1 MPSPAPDSYLEMEV
15 TTAAPQRRQLMLVEG
30 AIRFVER
37 TRHHWKAG
45 QDDQACETLA
55 RAQQIIT
62 ELISA
67 LNHDVAP
74 DLTRRVAAL
83 YIFVFRALVDA
94 GLHRDERKL
103 DEALR
108 VLEPQREAWEG
119 VCRELG
125 SSTGLENGS
134 ATAASSPQQPAQ
146 HPPAIDEPPH
156 LAPGDPPTSTGFSAE
171 A

>member
-15 TTAAPQRRQLMLVEG
+15 TTATPQKLQLMLVEG
-30 AIRFVER
+30 AIRFIER
-37 TRHHWKAG
+37 TRHHWKGG
-45 QDDQACETLA
+45 QEDQACQSLS

-74 DLTRRVAAL
+74 ELTGRVAAL
-83 YIFVFRALVDA
+83 YLFVFRALVDA
-94 GLHRDERKL
+94 GLRRDEKKL
-103 DEALR
+103 DEALS
-108 VLEPQREAWEG
+108 VLEPQREAWQG

-125 SSTGLENGS
+125 SVAGLENES
-134 ATAASSPQQPAQ
+134 AAAALSLQNSAPAPTGVAPPQ
-146 HPPAIDEPPH
+146 
-156 LAPGDPPTSTGFSAE
+156 LAADSDPSSTGFSAE

>member
-15 TTAAPQRRQLMLVEG
+15 TTATPQKRQLMLIEG
-30 AIRFVER
+30 AIRFIER
-37 TRHHWKAG
+37 ARRHWKSE
-45 QDDQACETLA
+45 QDDQASQCLS
-55 RAQQIIT
+55 RAQRIIA
-62 ELISA
+62 ELLAA

-74 DLTRRVAAL
+74 ELTQRVASL
-83 YIFVFRALVDA
+83 YVFVFRALLDA
-94 GLHRDERKL
+94 HLRREEKKL

-125 SSTGLENGS
+125 SVGGMEHEP
-134 ATAASSPQQPAQ
+134 APAAPSPQAAPSSPG
-146 HPPAIDEPPH
+146 IGPPH
-156 LAPGDPPTSTGFSAE
+156 VAVDPHPTSTGFSAE